1 MPARAARF
9 AAVGYGARMGNKG
22 SSILKRQREL
32 KKAEKAAEKRERRQ
46 SEKGERE
53 GQGPKVASYDDLEGY
68 GMVGGDDDT
77 DRKPP
82 A

>member
-1 MPARAARF
+1 
-9 AAVGYGARMGNKG
+9 MGNKG

-46 SEKGERE
+46 SEKGDRAE
-53 GQGPKVASYDDLEGY
+53 GPGPKVASYDDLEGY

-77 DRKPP
+77 DRKQP